1 MEKKRQE
8 LEIIKSKG
16 QTKKEGNGNFYS
28 GVLALSLSAVIV
40 KIIGLVYKIPML
52 RLLGSEGMGYFN
64 SAYEIYALL
73 CVISTAGLPVAMSV
87 MISRRRDGAESIFKV
102 SIRLFLVLGVLGS
115 ALMLIFSYPLSVFL
129 GSDKSFYS
137 ILAIA
142 PTLFFVCVTS
152 AYRGYF
158 QGLSRMM
165 PTAVSQVIEA
175 LGKLVLGLL
184 FAYVALIAGFA
195 VEAVAAFAV
204 LGLLCGSAIS
214 SLYLLL
220 VKRFKRETL
229 QIGFYSNTREIT
241 KDLISSAFPITLS
254 SAVVSVTKMID
265 MTMILRRLQDIG
277 YSGEQAFSAYGGYT
291 TLCLPLFSL
300 APALIGSVAMPI
312 LPKLSS
318 AIAREDRETQTETVN
333 DGMRLTSIIAM
344 PVSVG
349 LALYSKEILELLF
362 RGEDSAI
369 DMCAPLLT
377 LLALSITFS
386 GMVTLGNAILQSYG
400 RPSLPL
406 LSMAVGAVIK
416 IILAFFLIG
425 NISINIAGA
434 PISTFFC
441 DLVINIVNFHFII
454 RLVPGKLDIGKAFVA
469 PFAAAVISIGAS
481 KIIYGAI
488 SAKLGDGTIL
498 TLCAIALAAILYLV
512 TCIAL
517 RVIDVNEIKRTVTSR
532 VNSSVTD

>member
-1 MEKKRQE
+1 
-8 LEIIKSKG
+8 
-16 QTKKEGNGNFYS
+16 
-28 GVLALSLSAVIV
+28 
-40 KIIGLVYKIPML
+40 
-52 RLLGSEGMGYFN
+52 
-64 SAYEIYALL
+64 
-73 CVISTAGLPVAMSV
+73 
-87 MISRRRDGAESIFKV
+87 
-102 SIRLFLVLGVLGS
+102 
-115 ALMLIFSYPLSVFL
+115 
-129 GSDKSFYS
+129 
-137 ILAIA
+137 
-142 PTLFFVCVTS
+142 
-152 AYRGYF
+152 
-158 QGLSRMM
+158 
-165 PTAVSQVIEA
+165 
-175 LGKLVLGLL
+175 
-184 FAYVALIAGFA
+184 
-195 VEAVAAFAV
+195 
-204 LGLLCGSAIS
+204 
-214 SLYLLL
+214 
-220 VKRFKRETL
+220 
-229 QIGFYSNTREIT
+229 
-241 KDLISSAFPITLS
+241 
-254 SAVVSVTKMID
+254 
-265 MTMILRRLQDIG
+265 MILRRLQDIG

-386 GMVTLGNAILQSYG
+386 GMVTIGNAILQAYG

-406 LSMAVGAVIK
+406 LSMGVGAVIK

-488 SAKLGDGTIL
+488 SAKFGEGTIL